1 MDAKPAA
8 VKSKKLGGQ
17 IVQKTVKTVKK
28 EQPRATPLPQK
39 AKAPVSTEQF
49 TAKPK
54 LRPVTSWGRETSATQ
69 GGPQSK
75 HQQELLADIMGS
87 QAKAMIRPQT
97 AATSTLADETRIL
110 SKLKYLEKIEQK
122 IEDDLDEFVHK
133 RGDKFKKDKKG
144 VQLTLDMILDASQCD
159 TIDQVSTVSK
169 RYVNLSF
176 YS

>member
-1 MDAKPAA
+1 
-8 VKSKKLGGQ
+8 V
-17 IVQKTVKTVKK
+17 T
-28 EQPRATPLPQK
+28 
-39 AKAPVSTEQF
+39 TEQF

-69 GGPQSK
+69 GGPTSK

-144 VQLTLDMILDASQCD
+144 V
-159 TIDQVSTVSK
+159 
-169 RYVNLSF
+169 
-176 YS
+176 